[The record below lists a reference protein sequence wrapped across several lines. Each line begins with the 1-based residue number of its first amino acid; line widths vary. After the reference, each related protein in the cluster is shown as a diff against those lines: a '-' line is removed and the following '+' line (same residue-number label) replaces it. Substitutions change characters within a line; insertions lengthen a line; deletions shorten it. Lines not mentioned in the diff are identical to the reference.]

1 MGSVK
6 LLKGSEEFEMF
17 QDYWKMM
24 QSVWSVENTKEY
36 WEKVVEDTDRFYRKY
51 QMSTGINGYG
61 NGTMTREE
69 HQETERSVLSSLVV
83 AMSGIQ
89 KLIGEYASLEE
100 DGLLPEM
107 AAEEIMQINAES
119 VDQYE
124 AIQKA
129 FRLGMEKA
137 KSENVVEHPVYG
149 SEDMEELRQCVL
161 IDLEDC
167 MTKDRETGEKGEA
180 LCMTFQNEE
189 GKYIIIKHTITNLFF
204 ESMKLFL

>member
-69 HQETERSVLSSLVV
+69 HQETERSVLSSLGV

-124 AIQKA
+124 AIQ
-129 FRLGMEKA
+129 KA

-204 ESMKLFL
+204 IFKA

>member
-1 MGSVK
+1 MSKLFFEMTETESTVTEYFKQSGICAVPDVNRDQRMRQRHYDKRRASRNRAERAEFVRGSYERYTEADRRVCITGRRWTVARNGSGRNHADQCRKRGSVR
-6 LLKGSEEFEMF
+6 S
-17 QDYWKMM
+17 
-24 QSVWSVENTKEY
+24 NP
-36 WEKVVEDTDRFYRKY
+36 
-51 QMSTGINGYG
+51 
-61 NGTMTREE
+61 
-69 HQETERSVLSSLVV
+69 ET
-83 AMSGIQ
+83 
-89 KLIGEYASLEE
+89 
-100 DGLLPEM
+100 
-107 AAEEIMQINAES
+107 
-119 VDQYE
+119 
-124 AIQKA
+124 

-204 ESMKLFL
+204 IFKA

>member
-167 MTKDRETGEKGEA
+167 MTKKTGRPEKGRSSLHDVPERKKGSI
-180 LCMTFQNEE
+180 LLSST
-189 GKYIIIKHTITNLFF
+189 L
-204 ESMKLFL
+204 

>member
-204 ESMKLFL
+204 IFKP

>member
-1 MGSVK
+1 MSK
-6 LLKGSEEFEMF
+6 LFFEMTETEA
-17 QDYWKMM
+17 QL
-24 QSVWSVENTKEY
+24 QNILNSLEY
-36 WEKVVEDTDRFYRKY
+36 AQY

-61 NGTMTREE
+61 NGTMTREA
-69 HQETERSVLSSLVV
+69 HQETERSVLSSLGV

-124 AIQKA
+124 AIQ
-129 FRLGMEKA
+129 KA

-204 ESMKLFL
+204 IFKA

>member
-69 HQETERSVLSSLVV
+69 HQETERSVLSSLMV

-204 ESMKLFL
+204 IFKA

>member
-1 MGSVK
+1 MSK
-6 LLKGSEEFEMF
+6 LFFEMTETEA
-17 QDYWKMM
+17 QL
-24 QSVWSVENTKEY
+24 QNILNSLEY
-36 WEKVVEDTDRFYRKY
+36 AQY

-149 SEDMEELRQCVL
+149 SEDMEELRQCIL

-204 ESMKLFL
+204 IFKA

>member
-1 MGSVK
+1 MSK
-6 LLKGSEEFEMF
+6 LFFEMTETEA
-17 QDYWKMM
+17 QL
-24 QSVWSVENTKEY
+24 QNILNSLEY
-36 WEKVVEDTDRFYRKY
+36 AQY

-161 IDLEDC
+161 IDQIG
-167 MTKDRETGEKGEA
+167 RA
-180 LCMTFQNEE
+180 
-189 GKYIIIKHTITNLFF
+189 HV
-204 ESMKLFL
+204 

>member
-1 MGSVK
+1 M
-6 LLKGSEEFEMF
+6 EEAE
-17 QDYWKMM
+17 
-24 QSVWSVENTKEY
+24 
-36 WEKVVEDTDRFYRKY
+36 
-51 QMSTGINGYG
+51 
-61 NGTMTREE
+61 
-69 HQETERSVLSSLVV
+69 
-83 AMSGIQ
+83 
-89 KLIGEYASLEE
+89 
-100 DGLLPEM
+100 LLPEM
-107 AAEEIMQINAES
+107 ATEEIMQINAES

-129 FRLGMEKA
+129 FRPGMEKA

-189 GKYIIIKHTITNLFF
+189 GKYINVSYLDGQLSISNPYRK
-204 ESMKLFL
+204 

>member
-1 MGSVK
+1 
-6 LLKGSEEFEMF
+6 
-17 QDYWKMM
+17 
-24 QSVWSVENTKEY
+24 
-36 WEKVVEDTDRFYRKY
+36 
-51 QMSTGINGYG
+51 MSTGINGYG

-69 HQETERSVLSSLVV
+69 HQETERSVLSSLGV

-129 FRLGMEKA
+129 FRLGMEK
-137 KSENVVEHPVYG
+137 SEVRECCRTSGIWIRGHGRVETV
-149 SEDMEELRQCVL
+149 R
-161 IDLEDC
+161 
-167 MTKDRETGEKGEA
+167 
-180 LCMTFQNEE
+180 F
-189 GKYIIIKHTITNLFF
+189 
-204 ESMKLFL
+204 